1 MSFWR
6 MRDRLVEGE
15 HHLLKTLGFTIKPEL
30 PFAYLLNYLKAL
42 SAPGNVACFG
52 KDTPLPRPCLITAF
66 NAPSGAPAMLR
77 SSTRLI

>member
-1 MSFWR
+1 

-15 HHLLKTLGFTIKPEL
+15 HHLLKALGFTIKPEL

-52 KDTPLPRPCLITAF
+52 EDT
-66 NAPSGAPAMLR
+66 R
-77 SSTRLI
+77 S